1 MWRASGRKYQMKRDR
16 RKETEN
22 KMKKVYEK
30 PQVYMERFELS
41 QNIALCDYRLGSESP
56 QSCNITADRF
66 EDDGEDFR
74 GGFVSKDHCSI
85 ITSVYCYTD
94 GTGRLPTIFVS

>member
-1 MWRASGRKYQMKRDR
+1 MKRDR

-41 QNIALCDYRLGSESP
+41 QNVAVCDYKL
-56 QSCNITADRF
+56 D
-66 EDDGEDFR
+66 
-74 GGFVSKDHCSI
+74 
-85 ITSVYCYTD
+85 
-94 GTGRLPTIFVS
+94 

>member
-1 MWRASGRKYQMKRDR
+1 MKQH
-16 RKETEN
+16 RKEQ
-22 KMKKVYEK
+22 KIMKKVYEK

-41 QNIALCDYRLGSESP
+41 QNIALCDYRLGSGSP

-66 EDDGEDFR
+66 EDDGEDFI

>member
-1 MWRASGRKYQMKRDR
+1 MKQH
-16 RKETEN
+16 RKEQ
-22 KMKKVYEK
+22 KIMKKVYEK

-41 QNIALCDYRLGSESP
+41 QNIALCDYRLGSGSP
-56 QSCNITADRF
+56 QSCNITADRS
-66 EDDGEDFR
+66 EDDGEDFI

>member
-1 MWRASGRKYQMKRDR
+1 
-16 RKETEN
+16 
-22 KMKKVYEK
+22 MKKVYEK

-41 QNIALCDYRLGSESP
+41 QNIALCDYQLGSGSP

-66 EDDGEDFR
+66 KDDGEDFR
-74 GGFVSKDHCSI
+74 GGFVSNDHCSI

-94 GTGRLPTIFVS
+94 GTGRVPTIFVS